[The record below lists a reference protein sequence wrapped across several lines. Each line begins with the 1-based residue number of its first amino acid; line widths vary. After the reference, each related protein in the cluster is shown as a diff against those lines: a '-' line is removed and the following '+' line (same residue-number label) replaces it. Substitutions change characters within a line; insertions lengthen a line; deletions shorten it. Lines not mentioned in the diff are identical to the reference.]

1 MNRFYHP
8 DTISAHSEINLSEDT
23 SKHLVKSLRLKPS
36 NKIVLFN
43 GDGYDYHGEV
53 SDIDKKNVKIAVH
66 EKKLNTSEADI
77 DISILQSVTSRDK
90 LDFIFQKNTE
100 LGIKNFYLI
109 NTERVNFKIPQD
121 KTANRIEHLKKVI
134 ISACEQSG
142 RSKIPTVH
150 ETILSLNKLTN
161 EDDHSCKLIL
171 NPYTDYSLSN
181 LRNNDLI
188 NKKSFQI
195 LIGPEGGFSEAEIKV
210 AENAGFKSLSL
221 GKRVLRTETASLSI
235 ASAILALTNNF
246 V

>member
-8 DTISAHSEINLSEDT
+8 DTISAHCEINLSEDT

-36 NKIVLFN
+36 DKVILFN

-109 NTERVNFKIPQD
+109 NTERVNFKIPQS
-121 KTANRIEHLKKVI
+121 KTENRIEHLKKVV

-150 ETILSLNKLTN
+150 EKILGLNKLTN
-161 EDDHSCKLIL
+161 KDDHSCKLIL

-181 LRNNDLI
+181 LTNNDLI

>member
-109 NTERVNFKIPQD
+109 NTERVNFKIPQS
-121 KTANRIEHLKKVI
+121 KTENRIEHLKKVV

-150 ETILSLNKLTN
+150 ETILGLNKLTN

>member
-36 NKIVLFN
+36 DKIILFN

-53 SDIDKKNVKIAVH
+53 SDIDKKNVKIAVN
-66 EKKLNTSEADI
+66 EKKLNMSEADI

-109 NTERVNFKIPQD
+109 NTERVNFKIPQS
-121 KTANRIEHLKKVI
+121 KTENRIEHLKKVV

-150 ETILSLNKLTN
+150 ETILGLNKLTN

>member
-109 NTERVNFKIPQD
+109 NTERVNFKIPQS
-121 KTANRIEHLKKVI
+121 KTENRIEHLKKVV

-150 ETILSLNKLTN
+150 ETILGLNKLSD

-181 LRNNDLI
+181 LTNNDLI

>member
-36 NKIVLFN
+36 DKIILFN

-109 NTERVNFKIPQD
+109 NTERVNFKIPQS
-121 KTANRIEHLKKVI
+121 KTENRIEHLKKVV

-150 ETILSLNKLTN
+150 ETILGLNKLTN

-188 NKKSFQI
+188 NKKSFHI

>member
-109 NTERVNFKIPQD
+109 NTERVNFKIPQS
-121 KTANRIEHLKKVI
+121 KTENRIEHLKKVV

-150 ETILSLNKLTN
+150 ETILGLNKLTN

-195 LIGPEGGFSEAEIKV
+195 IIGPEGGFSEAEIKV

>member
-36 NKIVLFN
+36 DKIVLFN

-109 NTERVNFKIPQD
+109 NTERVNFKIPQS
-121 KTANRIEHLKKVI
+121 KTENRIEHLKKVV

-150 ETILSLNKLTN
+150 ETILGLNKLTN

-188 NKKSFQI
+188 NKKSFQV

-210 AENAGFKSLSL
+210 AENVGFKSLSL

>member
-8 DTISAHSEINLSEDT
+8 DTISAHSKINLSEDA

-36 NKIVLFN
+36 DKIILFN

-109 NTERVNFKIPQD
+109 NSERVNFKIPQN
-121 KTANRIEHLKKVI
+121 KTANRIEHLKKVV

-150 ETILSLNKLTN
+150 ETILGLNKLTN

-195 LIGPEGGFSEAEIKV
+195 LIGPEGGFSEGEIKV

>member
-8 DTISAHSEINLSEDT
+8 DTISAHSEINLSEDA

-36 NKIVLFN
+36 DKIILFN

-53 SDIDKKNVKIAVH
+53 SDIDKKNVKIAVN
-66 EKKLNTSEADI
+66 EKKHNASEAVI

-109 NTERVNFKIPQD
+109 NTERVNFKIPQS
-121 KTANRIEHLKKVI
+121 KTENRIEHLKKVV

-150 ETILSLNKLTN
+150 ETILGLNKLTN

>member
-23 SKHLVKSLRLKPS
+23 SRHLVKSLRLKPS
-36 NKIVLFN
+36 DKIILFN

-53 SDIDKKNVKIAVH
+53 SDIDKKNVRIAVH

-109 NTERVNFKIPQD
+109 NTERVNFKIPQS
-121 KTANRIEHLKKVI
+121 KTENRIEHLKKVV

-150 ETILSLNKLTN
+150 ETILDLNKLTD

-181 LRNNDLI
+181 LTNNDLI

>member
-8 DTISAHSEINLSEDT
+8 DTISAHCEINLSEDA

-36 NKIVLFN
+36 DKITLFN

-53 SDIDKKNVKIAVH
+53 SDIDKKNIKIAVN
-66 EKKLNTSEADI
+66 EKKHNTSEADI

-109 NTERVNFKIPQD
+109 NTERVNFRIPQS
-121 KTANRIEHLKKVI
+121 KTENRIEHLKKVV

-150 ETILSLNKLTN
+150 ETILGLNKLTN

-181 LRNNDLI
+181 LTNNDLI

>member
-8 DTISAHSEINLSEDT
+8 DTISAHSDINLSEDA

-36 NKIVLFN
+36 DKIILFN
-43 GDGYDYHGEV
+43 GDGYDYLGEI
-53 SDIDKKNVKIAVH
+53 SEIGKKNVEIVVN
-66 EKKLNTSEADI
+66 ERNPNISEANI
-77 DISILQSVTSRDK
+77 GISILQSVTSRDK

-100 LGIKNFYLI
+100 LGVKNFYLI
-109 NTERVNFKIPQD
+109 NTERVNFKIPPN
-121 KTANRIEHLKKVI
+121 KISNRIEHLKKVV

-142 RSKIPTVH
+142 RAKIPTVH
-150 ETILSLNKLTN
+150 ETIFDLNKLAN

-171 NPYTDYSLSN
+171 NPYTDYSLFN
-181 LRNNDLI
+181 LRNNNLT
-188 NKKSFQI
+188 NKQSYQV

-221 GKRVLRTETASLSI
+221 GKRVLRTETASLAI
-235 ASAILALTNNF
+235 TSALLALTNNF

>member
-8 DTISAHSEINLSEDT
+8 DSISAHSQINLSEDA

-36 NKIVLFN
+36 DKIILFN

-53 SDIDKKNVKIAVH
+53 SDIDKKNVKIAVN
-66 EKKLNTSEADI
+66 EKKLNASEAEI

-142 RSKIPTVH
+142 RSKIPTIH

>member
-36 NKIVLFN
+36 DKIILFN

-109 NTERVNFKIPQD
+109 NTERVNFKIPQS
-121 KTANRIEHLKKVI
+121 KTENRIEHLKKVV

-150 ETILSLNKLTN
+150 ETILGLNKLTD
-161 EDDHSCKLIL
+161 EDDHSCRLIL

-181 LRNNDLI
+181 LTNNDLI

-235 ASAILALTNNF
+235 TSAILALTNNF

>member
-109 NTERVNFKIPQD
+109 NTERVNFKIPQS
-121 KTANRIEHLKKVI
+121 KTENRIEHLKKVV

-150 ETILSLNKLTN
+150 ETILGLNKLTN

-195 LIGPEGGFSEAEIKV
+195 LIGPEGGFSEGEIKV

>member
-8 DTISAHSEINLSEDT
+8 DTISTHSEINLSEDA

-36 NKIVLFN
+36 DNIILFN
-43 GDGYDYHGEV
+43 GDGYNYHGEV
-53 SDIDKKNVKIAVH
+53 SDIDKKNVKIAVN
-66 EKKLNTSEADI
+66 EKKLNASEAEI

-235 ASAILALTNNF
+235 TSAILALTNNF

>member
-8 DTISAHSEINLSEDT
+8 DTISAHSEINLSEDA
-23 SKHLVKSLRLKPS
+23 SRHLVKSLRLKPS
-36 NKIVLFN
+36 DKIILFN

-53 SDIDKKNVKIAVH
+53 SDIDKKNVKIAVN
-66 EKKLNTSEADI
+66 EKKHNTSEAVI

-109 NTERVNFKIPQD
+109 NTERVNFKIPQS
-121 KTANRIEHLKKVI
+121 KTENRIEHLKKVV

-150 ETILSLNKLTN
+150 ETILGLNKLTN

>member
-8 DTISAHSEINLSEDT
+8 DTISAHSEINLSVDA

-36 NKIVLFN
+36 DKIILFN

-53 SDIDKKNVKIAVH
+53 SDIDKKNVKIAVN
-66 EKKLNTSEADI
+66 EKKHNTSEADI

-109 NTERVNFKIPQD
+109 NTERVNFKIPQS
-121 KTANRIEHLKKVI
+121 KTENRIEHLKKVV

-150 ETILSLNKLTN
+150 ETILGLNKLTN

>member
-36 NKIVLFN
+36 DKIILFN

-53 SDIDKKNVKIAVH
+53 SDIDKKNVKIAVN

-77 DISILQSVTSRDK
+77 NISILQSVTSRDK

-109 NTERVNFKIPQD
+109 NTERVNFKIPQS
-121 KTANRIEHLKKVI
+121 KTENRIEHLKKVV

-150 ETILSLNKLTN
+150 ETILGLNKLTD

-181 LRNNDLI
+181 LTNNDLI

>member
-1 MNRFYHP
+1 M
-8 DTISAHSEINLSEDT
+8 
-23 SKHLVKSLRLKPS
+23 RLKPS
-36 NKIVLFN
+36 DKIILFN

-53 SDIDKKNVKIAVH
+53 SDIDKKNVKIAVN
-66 EKKLNTSEADI
+66 EKKHNTSEAEI

-90 LDFIFQKNTE
+90 LDFIFQKNIE

-109 NTERVNFKIPQD
+109 NTERVNFKIPQS
-121 KTANRIEHLKKVI
+121 KTENRIEHLKKVV

-150 ETILSLNKLTN
+150 ETILGLNKLTN

>member
-109 NTERVNFKIPQD
+109 NTERVNFKIPQS
-121 KTANRIEHLKKVI
+121 KTENRIEHLKKVV

-150 ETILSLNKLTN
+150 ETILGLNKLTD

-181 LRNNDLI
+181 LTNNDLI

>member
-36 NKIVLFN
+36 DKIILFN

-109 NTERVNFKIPQD
+109 NTERVNFKIPQS
-121 KTANRIEHLKKVI
+121 KTENRIEHLKKVV

-150 ETILSLNKLTN
+150 ETILGLNKLSD

-181 LRNNDLI
+181 LTNNDLI

>member
-109 NTERVNFKIPQD
+109 NTERVNFKIPQS
-121 KTANRIEHLKKVI
+121 KTENRIDHLKKVV

-150 ETILSLNKLTN
+150 ETILGLNKLTN

>member
-109 NTERVNFKIPQD
+109 NTERVNFKIPQI
-121 KTANRIEHLKKVI
+121 KTENRIEHLKKVV

-150 ETILSLNKLTN
+150 ETILGLNKLTN

>member
-8 DTISAHSEINLSEDT
+8 DTISAHREINLSEDT

-109 NTERVNFKIPQD
+109 NTERVNFKIPQS
-121 KTANRIEHLKKVI
+121 KTENRIEHLKKVV

-150 ETILSLNKLTN
+150 ETILGLNKLTN

>member
-8 DTISAHSEINLSEDT
+8 DTISAHSEINQSEDA

-36 NKIVLFN
+36 DKITLFN

-53 SDIDKKNVKIAVH
+53 SDIDKKNVKIAVN
-66 EKKLNTSEADI
+66 EKKHNTSEADI

-109 NTERVNFKIPQD
+109 NTERVNFRIPQS
-121 KTANRIEHLKKVI
+121 KTENRIEHLKKVV

-142 RSKIPTVH
+142 RAEIPTVH
-150 ETILSLNKLTN
+150 EIIFDLNKLAN

>member
-8 DTISAHSEINLSEDT
+8 DTISAHSEINLSEDA

-36 NKIVLFN
+36 DKIILFN
-43 GDGYDYHGEV
+43 GDGYDYLGEV
-53 SDIDKKNVKIAVH
+53 SEIGKKNVEIVVN
-66 EKKLNTSEADI
+66 EKNPNISEANI
-77 DISILQSVTSRDK
+77 GISILQSVTSRDK

-109 NTERVNFKIPQD
+109 NSERVNFKIPQS
-121 KTANRIEHLKKVI
+121 KTENRIEHLKKVV

-150 ETILSLNKLTN
+150 ETILGLNKLTN

>member
-1 MNRFYHP
+1 M
-8 DTISAHSEINLSEDT
+8 
-23 SKHLVKSLRLKPS
+23 
-36 NKIVLFN
+36 
-43 GDGYDYHGEV
+43 
-53 SDIDKKNVKIAVH
+53 
-66 EKKLNTSEADI
+66 SEADI

-109 NTERVNFKIPQD
+109 NTERVNFKIPQS
-121 KTANRIEHLKKVI
+121 KTENRIEHLKKVV

-150 ETILSLNKLTN
+150 ETILGLNKLTN

>member
-8 DTISAHSEINLSEDT
+8 DTISAHSEINLSEDA

-36 NKIVLFN
+36 DKIILFN
-43 GDGYDYHGEV
+43 GDGFDYHGEV
-53 SDIDKKNVKIAVH
+53 SDIDKKNVKIAVN
-66 EKKLNTSEADI
+66 EKKHNASEAVI

-109 NTERVNFKIPQD
+109 NTERVNFKIPQS
-121 KTANRIEHLKKVI
+121 KTENRIEHLKKVV

-150 ETILSLNKLTN
+150 ETILGLNKLTN

>member
-109 NTERVNFKIPQD
+109 NTERVNFKIPQS
-121 KTANRIEHLKKVI
+121 KTENRIEHLKKVV

-150 ETILSLNKLTN
+150 ETILGLNKLTN

-235 ASAILALTNNF
+235 ASTILALTNNF

>member
-8 DTISAHSEINLSEDT
+8 DTISAHCKIILSEDT

-36 NKIVLFN
+36 DKIILFN

-53 SDIDKKNVKIAVH
+53 SDIDKKNVKIAVN
-66 EKKLNTSEADI
+66 EKKHNTSEAEI

-109 NTERVNFKIPQD
+109 NTERVNFKIPQS
-121 KTANRIEHLKKVI
+121 KTENRIEHLKKVV

-150 ETILSLNKLTN
+150 ETILGLNKLTN

>member
-8 DTISAHSEINLSEDT
+8 DSISAHSEINLSEDA

-36 NKIVLFN
+36 DKIILFN
-43 GDGYDYHGEV
+43 GDGYNYHGEV
-53 SDIDKKNVKIAVH
+53 SDIDKKNVKIAVN
-66 EKKLNTSEADI
+66 EKKLNASEAEI

-235 ASAILALTNNF
+235 TSAILALTNNF

>member
-8 DTISAHSEINLSEDT
+8 DTISAHSEINLSEDA

-36 NKIVLFN
+36 DKIILFN

-53 SDIDKKNVKIAVH
+53 SDIDKKNVKIAVN

-109 NTERVNFKIPQD
+109 NTERVNFKIPQS
-121 KTANRIEHLKKVI
+121 KTENRIEHLKKVV

-150 ETILSLNKLTN
+150 ETILGLNKLTN

>member
-8 DTISAHSEINLSEDT
+8 DTISAHCEIILSEDT

-36 NKIVLFN
+36 DKIILFN

-109 NTERVNFKIPQD
+109 NTQRVNFKIPQS
-121 KTANRIEHLKKVI
+121 KTENRIEHLKKVV

-150 ETILSLNKLTN
+150 ETILGLNKLTN

-171 NPYTDYSLSN
+171 NPYTDYLLSN
-181 LRNNDLI
+181 LINNDLI

>member
-8 DTISAHSEINLSEDT
+8 DTISAHSEINLSDDA

-36 NKIVLFN
+36 DKIILFN
-43 GDGYDYHGEV
+43 GDGYDYYGEV
-53 SDIDKKNVKIAVH
+53 SDIDKKNVKIAVN
-66 EKKLNTSEADI
+66 EKKLNISEADI

-109 NTERVNFKIPQD
+109 NTERVNFKIPQS
-121 KTANRIEHLKKVI
+121 KTENRIEHLKKVV

-150 ETILSLNKLTN
+150 ETILGLNKLTD

-195 LIGPEGGFSEAEIKV
+195 LIGPEGGFSEAEIKD